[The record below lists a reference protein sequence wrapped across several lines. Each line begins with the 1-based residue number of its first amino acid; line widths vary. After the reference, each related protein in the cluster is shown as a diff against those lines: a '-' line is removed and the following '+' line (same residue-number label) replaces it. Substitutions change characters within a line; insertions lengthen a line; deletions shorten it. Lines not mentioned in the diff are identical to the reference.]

1 MAKKNE
7 SDELKRTRRAFES
20 QGYENKKA
28 KLQRKQIKQKQFLED
43 QQAHGSIADTVEDMG
58 IQLGQKLGLSQDTT
72 TDYAMGAQDAKIN
85 LLSSNKDI
93 VEYYK
98 NYDANRA
105 KKEQQVNAVY
115 SRELS
120 QEQVNKSNKMDA
132 KEQERLLNNAED
144 DYENRKK
151 AEKDAERDAKKKA
164 KEAQREARYYDKAKS
179 VLNAPDDVT
188 GTIADLFTLD

>member
-1 MAKKNE
+1 MAEENE
-7 SDELKRTRRAFES
+7 NVKRAKRQLDS
-20 QGYENKKA
+20 QKYENKKA
-28 KLQRKQIKQKQFLED
+28 KLQRKQTKQKQFLED

-120 QEQVNKSNKMDA
+120 QEQVNKSNEMDKKEEKRLLKNA
-132 KEQERLLNNAED
+132 KE
-144 DYENRKK
+144 DYKGTKK
-151 AEKDAERDAKKKA
+151 DEKKKGHSGSDSES
-164 KEAQREARYYDKAKS
+164 KGKSNLYDKAKS
-179 VLNAPDDVT
+179 VLNAPESVA
-188 GTIADLFTLD
+188 GTMADLFTLD